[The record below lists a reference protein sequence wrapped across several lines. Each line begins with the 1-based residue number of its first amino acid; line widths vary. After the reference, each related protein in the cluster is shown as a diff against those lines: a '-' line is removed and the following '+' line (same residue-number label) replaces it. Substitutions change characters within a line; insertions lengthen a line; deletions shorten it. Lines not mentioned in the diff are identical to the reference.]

1 MASSYVVAVC
11 GESCSGK
18 TTVCRKIIERITK
31 INFSGQNLVAVV
43 SQDSYYK
50 GGNSQTNYDVP
61 DSINFNEMIRDVKK
75 LKNGEV
81 IEAPIYD
88 FATHSRQKETKRIGP
103 AKIIIIEGILILTQ
117 KELCDICDLKIYVS
131 AFPQLM
137 YSRRMKRDVEERG
150 RTPEEVEQRYFRDV
164 LPASQQFVAPSENFA
179 DIVLKNNTHN
189 RFIGLEILLDHIDKK
204 IHEMK

>member
-18 TTVCRKIIERITK
+18 TTVCRKIIERIAK
-31 INFSGQNLVAVV
+31 INTSGQNLVVVV

-50 GGNSQTNYDVP
+50 GGDAQTNYDVP
-61 DSINFNEMIRDVKK
+61 ESIDFPQLIKDIKK

-81 IEAPIYD
+81 IESPIYD
-88 FATHSRQKETKRIGP
+88 FTTHSRKKETKRIGP

-117 KELCDICDLKIYVS
+117 KEFRDLCDLKIFVS

-137 YSRRMKRDVEERG
+137 YARRLKRDVEERG
-150 RTPEEVEQRYFRDV
+150 RTANEVEERYFRDV
-164 LPASQQFVAPSENFA
+164 LPASQQFVGPSENFA

-189 RFIGLEILLDHIDKK
+189 SFIGLEILLDHVDKK

>member
-18 TTVCRKIIERITK
+18 TTVCRKIIERIAK
-31 INFSGQNLVAVV
+31 INTNGQNLVVIV

-61 DSINFNEMIRDVKK
+61 DAIDFPQMIGDVKK

-81 IEAPIYD
+81 INSPIYD
-88 FATHSRQKETKRIGP
+88 FTTHSRKKETKRIGP

-117 KELCDICDLKIYVS
+117 KELRDLCDLQIYVS

-137 YSRRMKRDVEERG
+137 YSRRLKRDVEERG
-150 RTPEEVEQRYFRDV
+150 RTAEEVEERYFRDV
-164 LPASQQFVAPSENFA
+164 LPASQQYVGPSESFA

-204 IHEMK
+204 IHEMR

>member
-18 TTVCRKIIERITK
+18 TTVCRKIIERIAK

-61 DSINFNEMIRDVKK
+61 DSINFTEMIRDVKK

-81 IEAPIYD
+81 IETPIYE

-150 RTPEEVEQRYFRDV
+150 RTPEEVEERYFRDV
-164 LPASQQFVAPSENFA
+164 LPASQQFVVPSENFA

>member
-1 MASSYVVAVC
+1 MASIYVVAVC

-18 TTVCRKIIERITK
+18 TTVCRKIIERIAK

-61 DSINFNEMIRDVKK
+61 DSINFTEMIRDVKK

-81 IEAPIYD
+81 IEAPIYE

-150 RTPEEVEQRYFRDV
+150 RTPEEVEERYFRDV
-164 LPASQQFVAPSENFA
+164 LPASQQFVVPSENFA

>member
-1 MASSYVVAVC
+1 MASIYVVAVC

-18 TTVCRKIIERITK
+18 TTVCRKIIERIAK

-61 DSINFNEMIRDVKK
+61 DSINFTEMIRDVKK

-81 IEAPIYD
+81 IETPIYE

-150 RTPEEVEQRYFRDV
+150 RTPEEVEERYFRDV
-164 LPASQQFVAPSENFA
+164 LPASQQFVVPSENFA

>member
-18 TTVCRKIIERITK
+18 TTVCRKIIERIAK

-61 DSINFNEMIRDVKK
+61 DSINFTEMIRDVKK

-81 IEAPIYD
+81 IEAPIYE

-150 RTPEEVEQRYFRDV
+150 RTPEEVEERYFRDV
-164 LPASQQFVAPSENFA
+164 LPASQQFVVPSENFA